1 MSSSISFVRGSLQIE
16 ACVPASDPVLF
27 FPGVIFAT
35 APELSGAWK
44 PPETLTGFGYALV
57 MLCLSRERHFYVG
70 ALLNCG
76 ESGKRTG

>member
-1 MSSSISFVRGSLQIE
+1 MKLKGIVLEHLVCQRVVLEIE

-44 PPETLTGFGYALV
+44 PPETVTEGLV
-57 MLCLSRERHFYVG
+57 MLW
-70 ALLNCG
+70 
-76 ESGKRTG
+76 